1 MGSGSVCISGWKLIV
16 KVSVKVKKR
25 EAAAGTMFPMQLL
38 FCTVFFANR
47 VLHFQLH
54 ISIFNPALFPHE
66 PGDDPGEYTRQDKV
80 EQDDL

>member
-1 MGSGSVCISGWKLIV
+1 MGSGSACISGWKLIV
-16 KVSVKVKKR
+16 KISVKVKEEKLR
-25 EAAAGTMFPMQLL
+25 QERYSQCSFSFVRP
-38 FCTVFFANR
+38 FFADR

-54 ISIFNPALFPHE
+54 ISVFNPALFPHE